1 MKGILINKLH
11 QYIRENN
18 PGLLLQLEQ
27 DGKVSEYLSNKVNTS
42 DALIN
47 EYKDQPAY
55 IIEEACMDELTK
67 DLRPSK
73 YNYINQIL
81 EEEFEDTYQQL
92 QNSGTLKF
100 EVINLISQCQPV
112 FETIGFTEENE
123 DSSEL
128 RNAITGTVSEYLESN
143 K

>member
-1 MKGILINKLH
+1 MQDILINKLH

-18 PGLLLQLEQ
+18 PDLLLQLEE
-27 DGKVSEYLSNKVNTS
+27 DRKVTEYLSNKVNAT
-42 DALIN
+42 APIII

-81 EEEFEDTYQQL
+81 EEEFEDTYRQL
-92 QNSGTLKF
+92 QKSGTLKF

-112 FETIGFTEENE
+112 FEAIGFTEENE

-128 RNAITGTVSEYLESN
+128 RNAITGTVSEYLDSN

>member
-47 EYKDQPAY
+47 EYKGQPAY

-81 EEEFEDTYQQL
+81 QEEFEDAYQQL

>member
-1 MKGILINKLH
+1 MEKMLIKKLH
-11 QYIRENN
+11 EYIRENN
-18 PGLLLQLEQ
+18 PDLLLQLEE
-27 DGKVSEYLSNKVNTS
+27 DSKVTEYLFNKVNAT
-42 DALIN
+42 APIII
-47 EYKDQPAY
+47 EYKGQPDY

-112 FETIGFTEENE
+112 FEAIGFTEENE